1 MVVRKEKQSQLFCH
15 FGHTVV
21 TGSAPSFRTNA
32 PLWSLLSPSTLHRT
46 VMADPAQA
54 QMEQARAA
62 DTEYLTRRSMTKG
75 YELFSFLTP
84 PLYTAY
90 VLLRKP
96 KGHFN
101 VNRLL
106 RATWFGGATGT
117 LVCYS
122 S

>member
-1 MVVRKEKQSQLFCH
+1 
-15 FGHTVV
+15 
-21 TGSAPSFRTNA
+21 
-32 PLWSLLSPSTLHRT
+32 
-46 VMADPAQA
+46 MADPAQA